1 MNSSKT
7 LGLKV
12 TKIDPDKYTHIFF
25 LFYLAALG
33 SCDLKEGQGQEAK

>member
-1 MNSSKT
+1 MKLFKM

-12 TKIDPDKYTHIFF
+12 TKLDPDKYTHIF